1 MTHSPATETKT
12 ERARTRAATRR
23 RRARLIPSSFTLA
36 AWRLRQTWRLLLIA
50 GLGNIA
56 AVLLVCIVPL
66 FTQVALSAGLQGVL
80 TGSSDASQI
89 VVEAIDTAP
98 TAQDAAAIQ
107 QQLDHIVASDMGSYA
122 KPSEPLFSV
131 SLPDL
136 VLVPGPGQG
145 PGANGNGSGAAQL
158 QVYGADMT
166 QAAQQYTIVSGRLPG
181 ASSADLEIALTQSD
195 AAALNATVG
204 TVLHAQIPGPQQQ
217 QAQVPTLALH
227 VVGIFLP
234 PATSGPSASQG
245 LINGPVFGPGRMY
258 GGFGGPN
265 FYSVLASNQAIF
277 AALAAS
283 GLTAGGAADGQPQYG
298 PPPVLAWAYQLDT
311 SRVSADA
318 LNDVLD
324 RLGRVQTDV
333 PGQLNGTHGLQG
345 IFLDSGAVQA
355 LGNFRLQILLLQIP
369 LFLLLLQ
376 VIALVLL
383 FVRMMAG
390 MLVDR
395 QADAVATLRSRGAT
409 RRQVFNA
416 FTLHNLGL
424 CLLALVV
431 GPLVAI
437 PLVRVLSLRSLPPA
451 SQSAVA
457 AIAGNP
463 LAVAWGLRW
472 YVLVTVVVAG
482 LAMILAT
489 NRAAG
494 NNILTLRRENARTT
508 AKPFWQRLNLD
519 LIFGGLSLIGYVAYT
534 LAVRQ
539 VDPRVQLVLSPLSL
553 LAALAMLVAAALLFL
568 RLLPLLLALGSRLSS
583 RGRGAS
589 SMLALTQMA
598 RAPKQPIRMTLLL
611 ALATGFTLFT
621 LVYSAS
627 QAQRL
632 VDIATYQTGADFT
645 GTVPASVSAQAST
658 ANLTARYR
666 AIPGVTGAALGYT
679 ASVGPNGVSAGI
691 PLQLFAVDA
700 DTYAQSARWTDQ
712 ESTQPLGDLMAR
724 LRAARGGAATAD
736 SVPAIL
742 DAATWQA
749 LHLTPGAQFTLEP
762 PGYQAQS
769 ETMRFVAVAQVLHIP
784 TVYNSY
790 QGGGFSGIGGVLAD
804 YQTYA
809 TVYRHDLGSD
819 APAANTAWINT
830 HDDAASL
837 SSVRKALSQGNLALG
852 ALQDRRQLIDD
863 QRANPLQID
872 LANTLLI
879 GAATALLLALI
890 GIWVGSWLS
899 ARGRLV
905 NFAVL
910 RALGTTP
917 RQLRFM
923 LVWEQVIVYV
933 AGLALGIVLGW
944 VLSLIALPLLIFVEL
959 ATRGTF
965 QNTPNVP
972 LARVVVPG
980 STLALAL
987 GVLIAICV
995 LALVLT
1001 MGALAR
1007 LSLGQTLRL
1016 NED

>member
-1 MTHSPATETKT
+1 
-12 ERARTRAATRR
+12 
-23 RRARLIPSSFTLA
+23 
-36 AWRLRQTWRLLLIA
+36 
-50 GLGNIA
+50 
-56 AVLLVCIVPL
+56 
-66 FTQVALSAGLQGVL
+66 
-80 TGSSDASQI
+80 
-89 VVEAIDTAP
+89 
-98 TAQDAAAIQ
+98 
-107 QQLDHIVASDMGSYA
+107 
-122 KPSEPLFSV
+122 
-131 SLPDL
+131 
-136 VLVPGPGQG
+136 
-145 PGANGNGSGAAQL
+145 
-158 QVYGADMT
+158 
-166 QAAQQYTIVSGRLPG
+166 
-181 ASSADLEIALTQSD
+181 
-195 AAALNATVG
+195 
-204 TVLHAQIPGPQQQ
+204 
-217 QAQVPTLALH
+217 

-234 PATSGPSASQG
+234 PASGATPNQSFTNGPIFGPNRMLGGDFSGPNSYAA
-245 LINGPVFGPGRMY
+245 
-258 GGFGGPN
+258 
-265 FYSVLASNQAIF
+265 LASNQTIF

-283 GLTAGGAADGQPQYG
+283 GLTAQGQQQYG
-298 PPPVLAWAYQLDT
+298 PPPSLVWDYPLDA
-311 SRVSADA
+311 SR
-318 LNDVLD
+318 LNVNTLGDVID
-324 RLGRVQTDV
+324 RLGKLQTDA
-333 PGQLNGTHGLQG
+333 PGQLNGTHGLQ
-345 IFLDSGAVQA
+345 FVALYSGATQA
-355 LGNFRLQILLLQIP
+355 LSQFRLQILLLQIP

-409 RRQVFNA
+409 RRQIFNA

-437 PLVRVLSLRSLPPA
+437 PLVRLLSLRSLPPA
-451 SQSAVA
+451 TQGAVET
-457 AIAGNP
+457 IAGNP

-489 NRAAG
+489 NRAAS

-553 LAALAMLVAAALLFL
+553 IAALLMLVAAALLFL
-568 RLLPLLLALGSRLSS
+568 RLLPLLLGLGSRLSS

-598 RAPKQPIRMTLLL
+598 RAPRQPIRMTLLL

-645 GTVPASVSAQAST
+645 GTVPSSVAKQTSIAGI
-658 ANLTARYR
+658 TARYR
-666 AIPGVTGAALGYT
+666 AISGVTGAALGYG
-679 ASVGPNGVSAGI
+679 ASIDGGGLSASI

-712 ESTQPLGDLMAR
+712 DSARPLGDLMAQ
-724 LRAARGGAATAD
+724 LRDARGTAASDD

-749 LHLTPGAQFTLEP
+749 LHLTPGAQFTLAP
-762 PGYQAQS
+762 PGYEDQG
-769 ETMRFVAVAQVLHIP
+769 ETMRFVAVAQVLQIP
-784 TVYNSY
+784 TIYDSY
-790 QGGGFSGIGGVLAD
+790 QGGGFSGPAGGLLVD

-809 TVYRHDLGSD
+809 TVYHHDLATN
-819 APAANTAWINT
+819 APAVNTAWINT
-830 HDDAASL
+830 RDDAAAL
-837 SSVRKALSQGNLALG
+837 ASVRKALSQGDLALG
-852 ALQDRRQLIDD
+852 SLQDRRQLIDD

-872 LANTLLI
+872 LANALLI

-917 RQLRFM
+917 RQLRGM
-923 LVWEQVIVYV
+923 LVWEQAIVYV
-933 AGLALGIVLGW
+933 AGLALGMVLGW
-944 VLSLIALPLLIFVEL
+944 VLSLTALPLLIFVEL
-959 ATRGTF
+959 ATHGTF
-965 QNTPNVP
+965 QNVPNVP
-972 LARVVVPG
+972 PARVVVPG
-980 STLALAL
+980 GTLALAL
-987 GVLIAICV
+987 GVLVAICV